1 MSVLAPFMLVL
12 GGLAAAA
19 AVALH
24 LLTTRRPPKSVLP
37 TARFVPVSDARAV
50 ARSPR
55 PTDLLILACR
65 ALAALLL
72 GAAFAHPVLDLSG
85 PSVRSVVML
94 DRSASVADAGA
105 AERLA
110 AERFTV
116 GGALVVFDT
125 IARELPADTSAFTS
139 RAVPRAASRAAP
151 RAAPGILSAAL
162 LVATR
167 AGRRVAR
174 GADSVRLVLVSPL
187 AEEEFDAAT
196 DPLRAAWPGGIEIVR
211 VAAVADTAR
220 GGAVRLVSALVDDPL
235 APALARVAVARGAH
249 EVRIVRR
256 SLSAADSAWAMEPER
271 VLVFWPL
278 PRAAAQKDAATI
290 AEGVTVFGLH
300 TATIVAPLVRLPLS
314 RSSGAPRPRIA
325 REAAGASA
333 TASTTTVPARVIARW
348 RDGAVA
354 ATESPLAAGCIREV
368 GVGIPLAGDLT
379 LRAPFDRFLAVIVE
393 PCGGARGR
401 AVTDALAQRL
411 AGGTHLASARTL
423 AAGVTADSGVAALL
437 FSLALAALA
446 TEWLLR
452 RRAAS

>member
-1 MSVLAPFMLVL
+1 MSFFAPFMLVA

-24 LLTTRRPPKSVLP
+24 LLTTRRPPTAVLP

-50 ARSPR
+50 ARSSR
-55 PTDLLILACR
+55 PTDVLILACR
-65 ALAALLL
+65 VLALLLL
-72 GAAFAHPVLDLSG
+72 GAAFAQPMLDQPG

-105 AERLA
+105 AARLAGERL
-110 AERFTV
+110 TV

-125 IARELPADTSAFTS
+125 IASEWPVDTSAFAPSST
-139 RAVPRAASRAAP
+139 PRAGLRAAP
-151 RAAPGILSAAL
+151 RAAPGILSAAI

-187 AEEEFDAAT
+187 AAEEFDGAT
-196 DPLRAAWPGGIEIVR
+196 DALRAEWPGGIEIVR
-211 VAAVADTAR
+211 VAAVTDTAR
-220 GGAVRLVSALVDDPL
+220 GGAVRLVSTLADDPL
-235 APALARVAVARGAH
+235 APAVARLAAARGAH

-256 SLSAADSAWAMEPER
+256 APSTADSTWARESER

-278 PRAAAQKDAATI
+278 PRDAAPKDPAPI
-290 AEGVTVFGLH
+290 ADGVTAFGLH
-300 TATIVAPLVRLPLS
+300 PATIVAPLVRLPT
-314 RSSGAPRPRIA
+314 PRP
-325 REAAGASA
+325 S
-333 TASTTTVPARVIARW
+333 RVIARW

-354 ATESPLAAGCIREV
+354 ATESPLAAGCIRSI
-368 GVGIPLAGDLT
+368 GVGIPIAGDLT
-379 LRAPFDRFLAVIVE
+379 LRAPFDRFLAAIVE

-401 AVTDALAQRL
+401 VVADSLAQHL
-411 AGGTHLASARTL
+411 AGGTQLASAGRL

-437 FSLALAALA
+437 LALALAALA
-446 TEWLLR
+446 IEWLLR
-452 RRAAS
+452 RRPTA